1 MKDNFSKFNEYGD
14 EALRTGLGW
23 KGKNA
28 KDSDEN
34 VVRELEVVPVS
45 IVRDLEED
53 EFSGSVRVHGLWIA
67 MEKIR

>member
-1 MKDNFSKFNEYGD
+1 LDGKG
-14 EALRTGLGW
+14 RT
-23 KGKNA
+23 NA

>member
-1 MKDNFSKFNEYGD
+1 LDGKG
-14 EALRTGLGW
+14 RT
-23 KGKNA
+23 NA

-53 EFSGSVRVHGLWIA
+53 EFSSSVRVHGLWIA